1 MSRRSRSHCGY
12 DAVVVGGGPNGL
24 SAAITFARAGRSVL
38 LLEAADEIGGACRSA
53 PLLGPGWVNDLGSA
67 IHPIAR
73 ASPFFAG
80 LDLESHGLQWITPPA
95 SVGQPL
101 DPNKHQAMMET
112 PSADAAP
119 GTILIEM
126 QAGYM
131 IKDRLLRPA
140 LVSVAKAPE

>member
-1 MSRRSRSHCGY
+1 MLF
-12 DAVVVGGGPNGL
+12 VGGGPNGL

-101 DPNKHQAMMET
+101 PNAPRLEAHQAVPLEH
-112 PSADAAP
+112 PP
-119 GTILIEM
+119 IP
-126 QAGYM
+126 
-131 IKDRLLRPA
+131 R
-140 LVSVAKAPE
+140 